1 MRHPRRAIA
10 SPSKNSVRSFGRV
23 WITARAQFGE
33 ETFMQL
39 SWTSDMV
46 KDEAGNYAT
55 VGASGKNI
63 NFVFGKAA
71 ALNVSYTV
79 KNLFTTADPVL
90 TFEAVLHVTVT
101 APEIELLRGSS
112 LSDDDRAQ
120 AVMKIEGMHA
130 CRSMHST
137 CRKPGTSQKMLR
149 QKQRSFMRPRQKG
162 LSSRMRH
169 SIGVPATNCRSWLP
183 PR

>member
-1 MRHPRRAIA
+1 MGESGSDGPGAIRRGNVHAALLDERH
-10 SPSKNSVRSFGRV
+10 G
-23 WITARAQFGE
+23 
-33 ETFMQL
+33 
-39 SWTSDMV
+39 
-46 KDEAGNYAT
+46 AGNYAT

-120 AVMKIEGMHA
+120 AWSSMKE
-130 CRSMHST
+130 
-137 CRKPGTSQKMLR
+137 P
-149 QKQRSFMRPRQKG
+149 QKG
-162 LSSRMRH
+162 SRQ
-169 SIGVPATNCRSWLP
+169 
-183 PR
+183 

>member
-1 MRHPRRAIA
+1 
-10 SPSKNSVRSFGRV
+10 
-23 WITARAQFGE
+23 
-33 ETFMQL
+33 MQL

-90 TFEAVLHVTVT
+90 TFEVVLHVTVT

-120 AVMKIEGMHA
+120 AVMKIEG
-130 CRSMHST
+130 ST
-137 CRKPGTSQKMLR
+137 LQIDAFDLSKTWYIAKDAPAEA
-149 QKQRSFMRPRQKG
+149 RSFMRPRQKG
-162 LSSRMRH
+162 CHHGCDTRLGYLRR
-169 SIGVPATNCRSWLP
+169 IVDRGYRPGDVWWQGVGRAEDLYRID
-183 PR
+183 R